1 MAVVVKSKVQ
11 CLCAIF
17 IMGNSVVDEM
27 KFVCPVFY
35 HCQCYQVQIVTTS
48 PDALYGNRSVCISLN
63 VSFAFGIGEMAICVL
78 YRMASND
85 DGWEVLTGAY
95 MVTVR

>member
-1 MAVVVKSKVQ
+1 MAVVVESKVQ

-35 HCQCYQVQIVTTS
+35 HCQCYQVQIVTTES
-48 PDALYGNRSVCISLN
+48 GGARCFVWQPGLYV
-63 VSFAFGIGEMAICVL
+63 FP
-78 YRMASND
+78 
-85 DGWEVLTGAY
+85 
-95 MVTVR
+95 

>member
-1 MAVVVKSKVQ
+1 MAVVVESKVQ

-35 HCQCYQVQIVTTS
+35 HCQCYQGQIVTTS
-48 PDALYGNRSVCISLN
+48 PDALYGNRVCMYFLECIFRFWNRRDGYL
-63 VSFAFGIGEMAICVL
+63 CVIQ
-78 YRMASND
+78 
-85 DGWEVLTGAY
+85 DGFQ
-95 MVTVR
+95 

>member
-1 MAVVVKSKVQ
+1 MAVVVESKVQ

-48 PDALYGNRSVCISLN
+48 PDALYGNRVCMYFLECIFRFWNRRDGYL
-63 VSFAFGIGEMAICVL
+63 CV